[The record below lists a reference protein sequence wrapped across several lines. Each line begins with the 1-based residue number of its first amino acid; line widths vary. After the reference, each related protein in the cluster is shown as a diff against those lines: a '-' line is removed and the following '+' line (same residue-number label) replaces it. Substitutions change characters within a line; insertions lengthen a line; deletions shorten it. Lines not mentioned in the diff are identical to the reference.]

1 MARTNFSADS
11 WSSTFEEYIWWWA
24 KKNKA
29 GNSGIATDFIFNVW
43 TRISAAWLSSEW
55 AWDTC
60 AIWLE
65 IQEI

>member
-1 MARTNFSADS
+1 MTYQNNETIKSAIG
-11 WSSTFEEYIWWWA
+11 SSIQNRAVT
-24 KKNKA
+24 
-29 GNSGIATDFIFNVW
+29 ATDFIFNVW

-55 AWDTC
+55 SWDTC